1 MGPGLPGEISTV
13 EPLGRETL
21 YEVTTPLG
29 SLRVLEA
36 GSERRFREADPVAVA
51 VPDDALLVF
60 DKASERRLEQ
70 ARPVLSEAA

>member
-1 MGPGLPGEISTV
+1 LKGEILTV

-21 YEVTTPLG
+21 YEVMTPLG
-29 SLRVLEA
+29 SLRVLDG
-36 GSERRFREADPVAVA
+36 GSERRFHEADPVAVA

-70 ARPVLSEAA
+70 ARPVLTEAA